1 MLQTNWRQRVLNIG
15 HKTLAYEINAV
26 IKNAADDGRSHLNDD
41 EANHLLKISEKLVL
55 EYLRELEG
63 SS

>member
-1 MLQTNWRQRVLNIG
+1 MSIG
-15 HKTLAYEINAV
+15 SKILVCEIRDVIQNAV
-26 IKNAADDGRSHLNDD
+26 DDGRSHLNDD

-55 EYLRELEG
+55 EYLKELENTI